1 MSGPTDRGSGT
12 LPVNERIRD
21 LLNRRTAAADRHRT
35 ALGRLLGLDSTEA
48 AAILY
53 VGRSGQ
59 LTPGELGRLLGL
71 TSGGVT
77 ALVQR
82 LERAGHVRRHAHPRD
97 GRSTLLSL
105 EPETVE
111 RASECYAPLVA
122 ELDAMIGRLT
132 EAEQA
137 VVLRFLERAAE
148 AGERHAE
155 ELATQADEA
164 HARPIAPPAP
174 GMWA

>member
-1 MSGPTDRGSGT
+1 MSPD
-12 LPVNERIRD
+12 NERIRD
-21 LLNRRTAAADRHRT
+21 LLNRRTEAADRHRS
-35 ALGRLLGLDSTEA
+35 AVGRLLGLDPTET

-59 LTPGELGRLLGL
+59 LTPGELGRRLGL

-77 ALVQR
+77 ALLQR

-111 RASECYAPLVA
+111 RASECFAPLVA
-122 ELDAMIGRLT
+122 DLDATIERLT
-132 EAEQA
+132 EAERA
-137 VVLRFLERAAE
+137 VVLRFLERTAE

-155 ELATQADEA
+155 ALATRADTAGTRE
-164 HARPIAPPAP
+164 IAPPAP
-174 GMWA
+174 GLWS

>member
-1 MSGPTDRGSGT
+1 MPAEDLR
-12 LPVNERIRD
+12 PDERIRD
-21 LLNRRTAAADRHRT
+21 LLNRRTAAADQHRT
-35 ALGRLLGLDSTEA
+35 ALGRLLGLDPTEA

-59 LTPGELGRLLGL
+59 LTPGALGRRLGL

-82 LERAGHVRRHAHPRD
+82 LEKAGHVRRHAHPRD

-105 EPETVE
+105 EPATVE

-122 ELDAMIGRLT
+122 ELDALIGRLT
-132 EAEQA
+132 EAERS
-137 VVLRFLERAAE
+137 VVLRFLERTAE
-148 AGERHAE
+148 ASERHAE
-155 ELATQADEA
+155 ALATRADA
-164 HARPIAPPAP
+164 ARARPIAPPAP
-174 GMWA
+174 GLWA